1 MVPGLVSYPGFVV
14 HWADRIPAVSAF
26 HAMYLIKPSYFS
38 QPLPMED
45 FLGSQQTSEF
55 AYPYPAQVVFPC
67 LLSALQKVNGM
78 KVTRHDK
85 VTGTITISSGISW
98 KSWGESMTIRV
109 ASSAEG
115 QCLVKFQ
122 SASDLALI
130 DWGKNKDNIDRV
142 AQALACELAEQIPS
156 HSAADPV
163 AAPAGMNFCPN
174 CGGKLLPNAKF
185 CSSCGEKL

>member
-1 MVPGLVSYPGFVV
+1 M
-14 HWADRIPAVSAF
+14 
-26 HAMYLIKPSYFS
+26 
-38 QPLPMED
+38 
-45 FLGSQQTSEF
+45 GSQLTSEL

-78 KVTRHDK
+78 KVTRHDR

-98 KSWGESMTIRV
+98 KSWGESITIRV
-109 ASSAEG
+109 TNGADG

-142 AQALACELAEQIPS
+142 TQALAFELEGQRPLTPS
-156 HSAADPV
+156 V
-163 AAPAGMNFCPN
+163 APATAPAGMNFCPQCGGRLLPSAKYCSS
-174 CGGKLLPNAKF
+174 CGGKL
-185 CSSCGEKL
+185 